1 MSKTSKTEFR
11 NKENDLRKGKIAYQ
25 ERLVDEQIAEEEIKN
40 YVAESADYE
49 EIFDDIRNKL
59 K

>member
-11 NKENDLRKGKIAYQ
+11 NRDNDLRKGKISYQ

-40 YVAESADYE
+40 YVADQVDYE
-49 EIFDDIRNKL
+49 EVFEDTKNKL
-59 K
+59 R

>member
-40 YVAESADYE
+40 YVAESTDYE
-49 EIFDDIRNKL
+49 DIFEDVKNKL
-59 K
+59 R